1 MSTAKP
7 TVMLAVQP
15 LYVARQEAAAML
27 SISETTLEQLVAKRE
42 APAPTAVARPSDREL
57 LAEWD
62 CVSTIAK
69 AGERRLAVMRAVLA
83 RWGAAPTAQAAP
95 QQEVNQDTMYLLR
108 RLLSNQHTLTSAE
121 FREELTWCAS
131 SLGL

>member
-42 APAPTAVARPSDREL
+42 APAP
-57 LAEWD
+57 
-62 CVSTIAK
+62 
-69 AGERRLAVMRAVLA
+69 RRLS
-83 RWGAAPTAQAAP
+83 APSLMHFRRSIP
-95 QQEVNQDTMYLLR
+95 GSDEQENQR
-108 RLLSNQHTLTSAE
+108 
-121 FREELTWCAS
+121 
-131 SLGL
+131 